1 MKIDLSKTY
10 VDYKVYSVIRLKNRY
25 GFKVKLIYNDGT
37 ENIKQIGGFT
47 KKSLANEE
55 RDNTIAQLK
64 NHTFVIEQKI
74 KFNEFS
80 TYWLENV
87 MKEKIRYNSYMSY
100 RNIINNYAIPFF
112 KGLSLNYINIGHIQK
127 FYNMI
132 TEKHKS
138 VARLSKAVM
147 KTLFDFAKEKN
158 LIEVNPTEGIS
169 LPKCIEETNSKVLN
183 IDIEKTLS
191 IEQIRLLIDKSKDTP
206 IYLYILFAVLM
217 GLRKQEINGLKYKDI
232 DFVNRKLYL
241 QRQLGVDP
249 LKTKDK
255 CKKKTYTKQEI
266 PLKSY
271 SSERVLDIPD
281 LVFEAILEERIK
293 YMKNK
298 NRRINDKNNPFNDS
312 GYICCS
318 TYGNARSKGFHTKY
332 YKNLIKENNL
342 PDIRFHDLRHTFATL
357 LLVNNYNLKAV
368 SQMLGHANTII
379 TSSVYFDKNKI
390 IIDCE
395 KELNDYINDIK
406 PKESEDNSI
415 SIIDINLSTKEYLI

>member
-1 MKIDLSKTY
+1 MKIDLNKIY
-10 VDYKVYSVIRLKNRY
+10 INYKVYSVIRLKNRY
-25 GFKVKLIYNDGT
+25 GFKVKLIYSDGT
-37 ENIKQIGGFT
+37 ENIKQIGGYT
-47 KKSLANEE
+47 KKSLANEA

-64 NHTFVIEQKI
+64 NHTFVIEQQI

-80 TYWLENV
+80 IYWLDNV
-87 MKEKIRYNSYMSY
+87 MKEKIRYNSYMAY

-112 KGLSLNYINIGHIQK
+112 KEISLNNINIGHIQK
-127 FYNMI
+127 FYNMV

-138 VARLSKAVM
+138 VARLSKAVI
-147 KTLFDFAKEKN
+147 KTLFDFAKEKS

-169 LPKCIEETNSKVLN
+169 LPKSIEKINTKVLN
-183 IDIEKTLS
+183 INMEKTLS
-191 IEQIRLLIDKSKDTP
+191 IEQVRLLIDKSKNTP
-206 IYLYILFAVLM
+206 IYLHILFAVLM

-241 QRQLGVDP
+241 QRQLGVDTS
-249 LKTKDK
+249 KSKDK

-271 SSERVLDIPD
+271 SSERILDIPD
-281 LVFEAILEERIK
+281 LVFEAILEERTK

-298 NRRINDKNNPFNDS
+298 NRRLNDKNNPFNDL

-318 TYGNARSKGFHTKY
+318 TYGNPRSKGFHTKY

-342 PDIRFHDLRHTFATL
+342 PEIRFHDLRHTFATL
-357 LLVNNYNLKAV
+357 LLVNNYNLKAI
-368 SQMLGHANTII
+368 SRMLGHANTII

-395 KELNDYINDIK
+395 KELDVFINDIK
-406 PKESEDNSI
+406 LRESEKNNM
-415 SIIDINLSTKEYLI
+415 SIIDINLSTSEYLI